1 MSRIRAFTM
10 PKWGIEM
17 TEGTIADWT
26 VKEGDTFKRGQTL
39 CLIETAK
46 ITNEVDAE
54 YDATVRRILVG
65 GGSEAEPVGALLAVF
80 DEGSHSEEEIEAF
93 VAGFKPAEGGL
104 AKGAVSAKAAAQDD
118 AESTPVP
125 APEKPRTKIETNR
138 PISPEALRLAEEE
151 GVDLAG
157 IAGSGRQGRI
167 THQDVLKSLRGSS
180 QAAPKGVLTLDV
192 EDFKVF
198 ASPLARRLAAMH
210 GIALAELTGSG
221 PRGRISKADVLAR
234 VPAPTSQSG
243 TTMAAFVPSENRPE
257 IIPFDRVRKVVAQR
271 LTQAKQE
278 LPHFY
283 LRMSASADALL
294 DMRKTANVVLGCKAS
309 VNDWMVKACA
319 MALVRHPDVNVQVHG
334 QEIHRFPH
342 ADVSIAVASPKGLV
356 TPVVRQANLMRIDQL
371 AAETRRLIDK
381 AQGKGL
387 SMTDMEGGTFSVSNL
402 GMFGI
407 ENFDA
412 IINPPQGAILAVG
425 AALRQPVETASG
437 GVAFET
443 RISVTL
449 SVDHRAID
457 GAAGAQF
464 LKTLKSL
471 IEEPA
476 GLFA

>member
-17 TEGTIADWT
+17 TEGTVADWM
-26 VKEGDTFKRGQTL
+26 VKEGESFKRGQTL

-54 YDATVRRILVG
+54 YDATVRRIIVS
-65 GGSEAEPVGALLAVF
+65 GGSESEPVGALLAVF
-80 DEGSHSEEEIEAF
+80 DEGAHSDAEIEAF
-93 VAGFKPAEGGL
+93 VAGFKPAEGGI
-104 AKGAVSAKAAAQDD
+104 AKGAASAKAAAQDD
-118 AESTPVP
+118 AESTPALEP
-125 APEKPRTKIETNR
+125 AKPRTRIETNR

-151 GVDLAG
+151 GVDVAV
-157 IAGSGRQGRI
+157 IEASGRQGRI
-167 THQDVLKSLRGSS
+167 TYQDVVKALRGPSTAS
-180 QAAPKGVLTLDV
+180 AKGPLAVEAEDV
-192 EDFKVF
+192 NVF
-198 ASPLARRLAAMH
+198 ASPLARRLAGLH
-210 GIALAELTGSG
+210 GIALEGLSGTG
-221 PRGRISKADVLAR
+221 PRGRICKADVLAR
-234 VPAPTSQSG
+234 VPQPTGG
-243 TTMAAFVPSENRPE
+243 TGVQTPAFVAGENRPE
-257 IIPFDRVRKVVAQR
+257 VIPFDRVRKVVAQR

-278 LPHFY
+278 IPHFY
-283 LRMSASADALL
+283 LRTSARVDALL
-294 DMRKTANVVLGCKAS
+294 EMRKTANLVLGSKAT
-309 VNDWMVKACA
+309 VNDWIVKACA
-319 MALVRHPDVNVQVHG
+319 TALVRHPEVNVQVHG
-334 QEIHRFPH
+334 NELYRFLH

-356 TPVVRQANLMRIDQL
+356 TPVVRQADLMRIDQL

-381 AQGKGL
+381 AQGQGL
-387 SMTDMEGGTFSVSNL
+387 SMTDMEGGSFSVSNL

-425 AALRQPVETASG
+425 AVLRQPVETAA

-443 RISVTL
+443 RISFTL

-464 LKTLKSL
+464 LQTLKSL